1 MSGWSGP
8 CTRSANLQRAAKERL
23 GLRQLPLDPVEYGQ
37 VVEAGGGVGVVR
49 TQHTLPN
56 LQRAA
61 IERLGLRQ
69 LPLGIVEYGQ
79 VVEAEGGVGVVRTQH
94 TLPNLQ
100 ARR

>member
-1 MSGWSGP
+1 MVRTLHTLP
-8 CTRSANLQRAAKERL
+8 NLQRAAIERL
-23 GLRQLPLDPVEYGQ
+23 GLRQLPLDPEEYGQ
-37 VVEAGGGVGVVR
+37 VVEGSGGVGVVR

-69 LPLGIVEYGQ
+69 LPLDLEEYGQ
-79 VVEAEGGVGVVRTQH
+79 VVEAWAVSGWSGPSTRSRISS
-94 TLPNLQ
+94 